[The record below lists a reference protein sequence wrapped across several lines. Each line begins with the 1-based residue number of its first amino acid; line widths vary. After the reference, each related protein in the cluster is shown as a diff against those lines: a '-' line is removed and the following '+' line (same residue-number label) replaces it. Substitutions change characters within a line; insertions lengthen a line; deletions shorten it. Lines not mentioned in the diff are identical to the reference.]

1 MTRVLL
7 LCPEPGR
14 PAMAGVGIRFW
25 EMARHLGRR
34 HEVRLG
40 FPNDLA
46 DLTGVTEL
54 AEAKV
59 VRYDGANL
67 AALHS
72 WSEAVVL
79 HAHVSNLYFASAD
92 PRAPRPLVVD
102 LYDPFPI
109 ENLNYFPTLGDG
121 TYRHDRA
128 TLERQLREG
137 DLFLCSSPEQ
147 RLFYL
152 GMLYALGRLNPE
164 TYFADFTLGN
174 LVREVPFGIA
184 PPEPSVPAGAAAA
197 PAPLLRGVVPGIGL
211 DDPILF
217 FGGIYDWYDP
227 MLLLAILPALMARF
241 PTLRVVFSAN
251 PNAASTP
258 QGTYAEVLAV
268 AREAGWLDRHVF
280 FVPWVAAE
288 RRFGLYREAT
298 VAVVLHRPRFEAE
311 ISLRTR
317 VLDFL
322 GAGLPVVAT
331 EGGAM
336 SRLLTR
342 GEDGLG
348 GARGRR
354 GGAHR
359 GARRASRFG
368 AAAQRARGARA
379 RLGGAPRLGHRPRA
393 ARRVPRRPAHRPAQG
408 ALPPGLDPG
417 AGNWRTLQ
425 PGRPAGAAPR
435 ARAKLTP
442 GVRLAPLRGAS
453 RYKWSAAIPPRPRPG
468 SRTSRRRP

>member
-25 EMARHLGRR
+25 EMARHLGCR

-46 DLTGVTEL
+46 DLAGSATPGEAEL
-54 AEAKV
+54 
-59 VRYDGANL
+59 VRYDSANL
-67 AALHS
+67 AELQRWA
-72 WSEAVVL
+72 EAVVL
-79 HAHVSNLYFASAD
+79 HAHVSNLYFDRAD

-164 TYFADFTLGN
+164 TYFADFTLAN

-184 PPEPSVPAGAAAA
+184 VAEPAAAGAAA
-197 PAPLLRGVVPGIGL
+197 PILRGRVPGIGA

-241 PTLRVVFSAN
+241 PTLRIVFSAN

-280 FVPWVAAE
+280 FVPWVPAQK
-288 RRFGLYREAT
+288 RFELYREAT
-298 VAVVLHRPRFEAE
+298 IATVLHRPRFEAE

-317 VLDFL
+317 VLEFL

-336 SRLLTR
+336 SRLLAEEKMGSVVPEGDAAALTHAVSELLASAPLR
-342 GEDGLG
+342 SELA
-348 GARGRR
+348 ARGR
-354 GGAHR
+354 A
-359 GARRASRFG
+359 
-368 AAAQRARGARA
+368 
-379 RLGGAPRLGHRPRA
+379 
-393 ARRVPRRPAHRPAQG
+393 
-408 ALPPGLDPG
+408 
-417 AGNWRTLQ
+417 W
-425 PGRPAGAAPR
+425 
-435 ARAKLTP
+435 AKRHDWDTS
-442 GVRLAPLRGAS
+442 LAPLAAFLDAPHIDPHKG
-453 RYKWSAAIPPRPRPG
+453 RYPPG
-468 SRTSRRRP
+468 SIAAPGSAGRFSLGALRSRLKNLSRT

>member
-25 EMARHLGRR
+25 ELARHLGRR

-46 DLTGVTEL
+46 ELAGGDSRTRL
-54 AEAKV
+54 AEAQI
-59 VRYDGANL
+59 VRYDRSNL
-67 AALHS
+67 AELHR
-72 WSEAVVL
+72 WSQAVVL
-79 HAHVSNLYFASAD
+79 HAHVSNLYFDCAD

-128 TLERQLREG
+128 TLERQLRQG

-152 GMLYALGRLNPE
+152 GMLYSLGRLNPE

-184 PPEPSVPAGAAAA
+184 PPEPSSPDSASAA
-197 PAPLLRGVVPGIGL
+197 PAPILRGVVPGIGPS
-211 DDPILF
+211 DPILF

-227 MLLLAILPALMARF
+227 TLLLAILPALMARF

-280 FVPWVAAE
+280 FVPWVAAD

-336 SRLLTR
+336 SRQLAQERMGRVVPVGDPAALTEAVGELLASAPLR
-342 GEDGLG
+342 SELA
-348 GARGRR
+348 ARGR
-354 GGAHR
+354 AWA
-359 GARRASRFG
+359 ARRDWDTVLAPLVAFLDAPRIDPHKGRYPPGSIPAPRTGGRFSLG
-368 AAAQRARGARA
+368 ALRA
-379 RLGGAPRLGHRPRA
+379 RLQG
-393 ARRVPRRPAHRPAQG
+393 RV
-408 ALPPGLDPG
+408 
-417 AGNWRTLQ
+417 
-425 PGRPAGAAPR
+425 
-435 ARAKLTP
+435 
-442 GVRLAPLRGAS
+442 
-453 RYKWSAAIPPRPRPG
+453 G
-468 SRTSRRRP
+468 S

>member
-1 MTRVLL
+1 
-7 LCPEPGR
+7 
-14 PAMAGVGIRFW
+14 MAGVGIRFW

-46 DLTGVTEL
+46 ELAGAAGL
-54 AEAKV
+54 AEAEI
-59 VRYDGANL
+59 VRYDRANL
-67 AALHS
+67 AELQRWA
-72 WSEAVVL
+72 EVVVL
-79 HAHVSNLYFASAD
+79 HAHVSNLYFDTAD
-92 PRAPRPLVVD
+92 PHATRPLVVD

-164 TYFADFTLGN
+164 TYFADFTLAN

-184 PPEPSVPAGAAAA
+184 LPPSDSSAA
-197 PAPLLRGVVPGIGL
+197 PRLRGVVPGIGE

-227 MLLLAILPALMARF
+227 LLLLAILPALMARF

-251 PNAASTP
+251 PNPESTP
-258 QGTYAEVLAV
+258 QGVYAEVLGV

-288 RRFGLYREAT
+288 ERFTLYREAT

-311 ISLRTR
+311 ISMRTR

-322 GAGLPVVAT
+322 GAGLPVAAT
-331 EGGAM
+331 AGGAM
-336 SRLLTR
+336 SRLLAEEEMGLVVPEGDEAALTEALGELLASAPLRSELAAR
-342 GEDGLG
+342 GRAWAARHDWDTVLAPLVAFLDTPRIDPHKWRYPPGSIPPPRSGGRVGLG
-348 GARGRR
+348 G
-354 GGAHR
+354 
-359 GARRASRFG
+359 
-368 AAAQRARGARA
+368 
-379 RLGGAPRLGHRPRA
+379 L
-393 ARRVPRRPAHRPAQG
+393 G
-408 ALPPGLDPG
+408 ALRAWLKGL
-417 AGNWRTLQ
+417 AG
-425 PGRPAGAAPR
+425 G
-435 ARAKLTP
+435 
-442 GVRLAPLRGAS
+442 
-453 RYKWSAAIPPRPRPG
+453 
-468 SRTSRRRP
+468 

>member
-7 LCPEPGR
+7 LCPEAGR
-14 PAMAGVGIRFW
+14 PTMAGVGIRFW

-40 FPNDLA
+40 FPNNLEELA
-46 DLTGVTEL
+46 SGGTRARL
-54 AEAKV
+54 AEAEI
-59 VRYDGANL
+59 VRYDGTNL
-67 AALHS
+67 RELHA

-79 HAHVSNLYFASAD
+79 HAHVSNLYFEHAD
-92 PRAPRPLVVD
+92 PRVPRPLVVD

-109 ENLNYFPTLGDG
+109 ENLNYFPSLGDG

-128 TLERQLREG
+128 TLERQLRQG

-164 TYFADFTLGN
+164 TYFADFALGN

-184 PPEPSVPAGAAAA
+184 PPETAALDGVSAA
-197 PAPLLRGVVPGIGL
+197 PAPILRGVVPGIGP

-241 PTLRVVFSAN
+241 PTLRVIFSAN

-280 FVPWVAAE
+280 FVPWVAAGK
-288 RRFGLYREAT
+288 RFELYREAT
-298 VAVVLHRPRFEAE
+298 VAVVLHRSRFEAE

-336 SRLLTR
+336 SRRLAEEKMGWVVPGGDEAALTEALGELLASALLR
-342 GEDGLG
+342 SEFA
-348 GARGRR
+348 ARGR
-354 GGAHR
+354 AW
-359 GARRASRFG
+359 
-368 AAAQRARGARA
+368 
-379 RLGGAPRLGHRPRA
+379 A
-393 ARRVPRRPAHRPAQG
+393 ARHDWDTV
-408 ALPPGLDPG
+408 
-417 AGNWRTLQ
+417 
-425 PGRPAGAAPR
+425 
-435 ARAKLTP
+435 
-442 GVRLAPLRGAS
+442 LAPLDEFLDAPRIDPHKQ
-453 RYKWSAAIPPRPRPG
+453 RYPPGSIPPPRSAGGFRQWVPG
-468 SRTSRRRP
+468 ALRSWLRR